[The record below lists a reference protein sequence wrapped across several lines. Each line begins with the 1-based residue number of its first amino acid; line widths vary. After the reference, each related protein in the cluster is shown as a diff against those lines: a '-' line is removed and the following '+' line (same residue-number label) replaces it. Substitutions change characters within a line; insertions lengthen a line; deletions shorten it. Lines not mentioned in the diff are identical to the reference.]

1 MNIKEAI
8 AANNAAGKNGMAIED
23 AKQFWAKD
31 QEKSLSDDQVKE
43 KTYSG
48 IKLVES
54 IVSRDK
60 LRKFINDETMTLEF
74 STKLGEKTKK
84 VAPYNLWI
92 NIKNADGEVVYSMTY
107 KDFATGNA
115 LVLDKD
121 GKELAAGKG
130 WKKVRDYFRTEEEK
144 PVKPAKAEKP
154 KAEKKAP
161 APKKAKVARKAKKE
175 VVAEEK
181 ATDEVVA
188 GETTDGDATEEVV
201 AEKVELNDWVEP
213 QIPDIPE
220 ELQ

>member
-60 LRKFINDETMTLEF
+60 LRKFIDDETMTLEF
-74 STKLGEKTKK
+74 KTRLGEKTKK

-144 PVKPAKAEKP
+144 PAKAEKP
-154 KAEKKAP
+154 KVEKKEP
-161 APKKAKVARKAKKE
+161 PKKVKAARKAKKE
-175 VVAEEK
+175 VVVEEK
-181 ATDEVVA
+181 ATDEVVV
-188 GETTDGDATEEVV
+188 GETTEGEATEEVV

>member
-8 AANNAAGKNGMAIED
+8 AANNAAGKNGMKIED

-54 IVSRDK
+54 VVSRDK
-60 LRKFINDETMTLEF
+60 LKKFINDETMTLEF
-74 STKLGEKTKK
+74 KTRIGEKIKK

-92 NIKNADGEVVYSMTY
+92 NIKDANGEFVYSMTY

-144 PVKPAKAEKP
+144 PVKEEKP

-161 APKKAKVARKAKKE
+161 APKKAKAAKKAKKE
-175 VVAEEK
+175 VVEGK
-181 ATDEVVA
+181 
-188 GETTDGDATEEVV
+188 TTDGEATEEVV

>member
-8 AANNAAGKNGMAIED
+8 AANNAAGKNGMKIED

-54 IVSRDK
+54 VVSRDK
-60 LRKFINDETMTLEF
+60 LKKFINDETMTLEF
-74 STKLGEKTKK
+74 NTKLGEKTKK

-144 PVKPAKAEKP
+144 PSKVEKP
-154 KAEKKAP
+154 KAEKKET
-161 APKKAKVARKAKKE
+161 PKKAKAARKAKKE
-175 VVAEEK
+175 VVA
-181 ATDEVVA
+181 
-188 GETTDGDATEEVV
+188 GETTGGEATEEVV

>member
-8 AANNAAGKNGMAIED
+8 AANNAASKNGMKIED

-60 LRKFINDETMTLEF
+60 FRKFINDETMTLEF
-74 STKLGEKTKK
+74 NTKLGEKTKK

-92 NIKNADGEVVYSMTY
+92 NIRNADGEVVYSMTY

-144 PVKPAKAEKP
+144 PVKVEKP

-175 VVAEEK
+175 VVAEK
-181 ATDEVVA
+181 AADEVVA
-188 GETTDGDATEEVV
+188 GETTDGEATEEVV

>member
-8 AANNAAGKNGMAIED
+8 AANNAAGKNGMKIED

-60 LRKFINDETMTLEF
+60 LKKFINDETMTLEF
-74 STKLGEKTKK
+74 MTKIGEKTKK

-130 WKKVRDYFRTEEEK
+130 WKKVRDHFNHR
-144 PVKPAKAEKP
+144 P
-154 KAEKKAP
+154 
-161 APKKAKVARKAKKE
+161 
-175 VVAEEK
+175 
-181 ATDEVVA
+181 
-188 GETTDGDATEEVV
+188 
-201 AEKVELNDWVEP
+201 
-213 QIPDIPE
+213 
-220 ELQ
+220 